1 MKHGTGYGP
10 VLLIAGTLHVL
21 AFLLILA
28 TIREVRPMEIAAS
41 GGKYGSS
48 ARPICTG
55 APGPPED
62 WARLREAELYSL
74 VLR

>member
-10 VLLIAGTLHVL
+10 VFLIAGTLHVL

-41 GGKYGSS
+41 AGEKEEGLQDADEHGSDPFI
-48 ARPICTG
+48 RVLLC
-55 APGPPED
+55 PEM
-62 WARLREAELYSL
+62 S
-74 VLR
+74 